1 LFFDGSKNA
10 NGVGAGVVYISPK
23 SDKLCYA
30 LRINFTPYTN
40 NIVEYEA
47 LLHGMR
53 AAKEMSVARLRCYV
67 DSDLVAAQT
76 SGTYGIVIPN
86 MISYHKAIDKLG
98 GHFAGYSIEWVE

>member
-10 NGVGAGVVYISPK
+10 NGASVRVVLISPK

-30 LRINFTPYTN
+30 LQINFTPYTN

-53 AAKEMSVARLRCYV
+53 DAKEMSVARLRCYV

-76 SGTYGIVIPN
+76 PGTCDIVIPN
-86 MISYHKAIDKLG
+86 MISYHKAIDQLG
-98 GHFAGYSIEWVE
+98 GHFAGYSVEWVE